1 MFLLQKKC
9 RPTLNSDKEGM
20 TVIGAEDSDYYT
32 PEDPHT
38 TILSPLYAEN
48 GTESLG
54 KSKENLSTLS
64 TPVAALKEAAQSLP
78 DSPISGNS
86 ASTRSSGDSYSSSS
100 STKQLLASAPSDNYG
115 VGGKTADKESSQE
128 DSTP

>member
-1 MFLLQKKC
+1 MFIQKKS
-9 RPTLNSDKEGM
+9 RPMLNNDKDSM
-20 TVIGAEDSDYYT
+20 VVIGAEDSDYYT

-48 GTESLG
+48 GNSSLG

-100 STKQLLASAPSDNYG
+100 STKQLLASVPNDGYG
-115 VGGKTADKESSQE
+115 GGKTVVDKESSQE